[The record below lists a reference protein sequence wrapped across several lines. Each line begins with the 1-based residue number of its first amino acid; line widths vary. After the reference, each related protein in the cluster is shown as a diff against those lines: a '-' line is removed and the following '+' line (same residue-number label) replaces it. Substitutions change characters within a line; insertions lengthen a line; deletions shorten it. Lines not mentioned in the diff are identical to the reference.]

1 MPLLNAL
8 PADLVA
14 AMKHRNC
21 RMASG
26 FGDLM
31 YSAECD
37 RFSRCKSVHGEM
49 VAEVPS
55 TLEGENVVLPAQ
67 TSNLRALHT
76 KKALAIEKDVAR
88 KIQNQYQFC

>member
-1 MPLLNAL
+1 
-8 PADLVA
+8 
-14 AMKHRNC
+14 
-21 RMASG
+21 
-26 FGDLM
+26 M

-76 KKALAIEKDVAR
+76 KKALAIEKNVAR